1 MTQLSNFI
9 PISRKLFK
17 HGFWLEQRAYSRF
30 EAWLDMIAQ
39 ARYENSEK
47 RAFIGSNVVCY
58 NRGEFLISVRYLSD
72 KWGWTKNAVQKF
84 LTLLKSENMIEMR
97 TATGTQQTIVTICN
111 YDTYNAILPQTGQ
124 DEVQGELV
132 FEQKTPQKQDDLNNK
147 IKDQKSKKGNSN
159 IYRAFA
165 HLTLFTDEFDALT
178 GIGYSQQQIDDVLD
192 AIQNYK
198 RNSNYTSLY
207 LTAKNWLSRPQ
218 QPVAQ
223 TPKNFKQKPKAN
235 APGRIGNIASA
246 FEQALQSPT
255 QPSPVGRAY

>member
-132 FEQKTPQKQDDLNNK
+132 FEQKTPQQQDDLNNK

-235 APGRIGNIASA
+235 APGRIGNIANA